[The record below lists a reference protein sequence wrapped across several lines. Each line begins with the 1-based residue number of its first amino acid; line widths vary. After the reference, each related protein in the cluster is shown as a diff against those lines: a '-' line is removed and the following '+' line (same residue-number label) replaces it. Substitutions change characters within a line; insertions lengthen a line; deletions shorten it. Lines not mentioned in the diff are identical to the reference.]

1 MLKNYLTIAWRN
13 LVKNKF
19 SSSINIGGLAVGMA
33 VAMLI
38 GFWIWDETSFDKNF
52 PNYDRIASVMKN
64 QTISNQITTWHGQA
78 YPLGDELR
86 NHYGSYFK
94 HVIMSAYTAGR
105 ILTSGEKHLKISG
118 NYMEPGITD
127 MLSLDMIKGSRKG
140 LKDPA
145 SILLSESA
153 AKDLFGD
160 SDPMGKPI
168 KIDNKLDVIVT
179 GVYKDLPLNSSFS
192 DLHYIAPWQLIV
204 SAEHYDTRFNNP
216 WGASWFLTYVQIAD
230 HADMHLVSEKIR
242 EAELNQIRNNDDVRF
257 KPLLFLHPMSRWH
270 LYAQF
275 ENGVNTGGTIQYVWL
290 FGIIGVFV
298 LLLACINFMNLSTAR
313 SEKRAKEVSIRKSVG
328 SLRKQLI
335 AQFYIESGLIAL
347 LAFFLALF
355 IVQIT
360 MPFFNDLSG
369 KTMHVLWANPVFWL
383 LGLGFSLATGLIAGS
398 YPALYLSSFNPV
410 KVLKGGFRAGRLA
423 AVPRRVLVVIQ
434 FAVSVVL
441 IIGTLVV
448 FQQIQYAKNRPV
460 GYSRNGLIVVPLQ
473 TEEINH
479 QYDAVRNELIKTGV
493 VSHVSESE
501 SSITAMYNTNSG
513 FLWKGKDP
521 QLQEEFTSMSIGPD
535 FGKTV
540 GWQIIDGRDFDPS
553 NLNDSTGFVVNEAAV
568 KYMGLKNPVGE
579 TIDWIGNGK
588 YHIIGV
594 VKNLVTSSPYD
605 PAKQTFFYWIPR
617 WGHMNNLN
625 IRVNAE
631 LSMHDALT
639 KISVIFKKF
648 DPSAPFVYQF
658 ADEEYAKKFTNEER
672 VGKLA
677 SSFAGLAILISCLG
691 LFGMAS
697 FTAEKR
703 IKEIGIRKV
712 LGASVFN
719 LWRLLSKEFVGLVAL
734 SFLISVPLSW
744 WLMHHWLQNFE
755 YRSEITGWMFAGTAL
770 GTILI
775 TLLTVSYQSIKAAL
789 TNPVNNLRSE

>member
-1 MLKNYLTIAWRN
+1 MFKSFVVVAWRN
-13 LVKNKF
+13 LLKNKF
-19 SSSINIGGLAVGMA
+19 SSAVNIGGLAVGMA

-38 GFWIWDETSFDKNF
+38 GFWIWDEISFDKNF
-52 PNYDRIASVMKN
+52 QHYDRIAKVMKN
-64 QTISNQITTWHGQA
+64 QSMSNEIQTWQGQA
-78 YPLGDELR
+78 YPLGPELR
-86 NHYGSYFK
+86 NHYGSNFK
-94 HVIMSAYTAGR
+94 HVIMTAYTSGR

-127 MLSLDMIKGSRKG
+127 MLSLDMVRGSRDG

-160 SDPMGKPI
+160 SDPMGKPV

-179 GVYKDLPLNSSFS
+179 GVYKDLPVNSSFS

-216 WGASWFLTYVQIAD
+216 WGASWFLTLVQIAD
-230 HADMHLVSEKIR
+230 HEDMNAVSEKIR
-242 EAELNQIRNNDDVRF
+242 DAELNQIKNNDDVRF
-257 KPLLFLHPMSRWH
+257 KPHLLLHPMSRWH
-270 LYAQF
+270 LYSRF
-275 ENGVNTGGTIQYVWL
+275 DNGVNTGGAIQYVWL

-335 AQFYIESGLIAL
+335 TQFYIESGLIAM
-347 LAFFLALF
+347 LAFVIALLLVQLA
-355 IVQIT
+355 

-369 KTMHVLWANPVFWL
+369 KNIHVLWTNPVFWI
-383 LGLGFSLATGLIAGS
+383 LGLCFSLTTGLIAGS

-410 KVLKGGFRAGRLA
+410 KVLKGGFRVGRFA
-423 AVPRRVLVVIQ
+423 SVPRKVLVVLQ
-434 FAVSVVL
+434 FTVSVIL
-441 IIGTLVV
+441 IVGTLVV

-460 GYSRNGLIVVPLQ
+460 GYSRDGLIIVPMQ
-473 TEEINH
+473 TDAVNKKYE
-479 QYDAVRNELIKTGV
+479 AVRNELIKTGV

-501 SSITAMYNTNSG
+501 SSITAMYIGNSG

-521 QLQEEFTSMSIGPD
+521 QLQEEFTSMSIGAD

-579 TIDWIGNGK
+579 TIDWNGNGK
-588 YHIIGV
+588 YRIIGV
-594 VKNLVTSSPYD
+594 VKNMVTSSPYD

-617 WGHMNNLN
+617 WGHMNNVN
-625 IRVNAE
+625 IRVNAQV
-631 LSMHDALT
+631 SMHDALA

-672 VGKLA
+672 IGKLA
-677 SSFAGLAILISCLG
+677 FSFAGLAIFISCLG

-719 LWRLLSKEFVGLVAL
+719 LWRLLSKEFVGLVII

-744 WLMHHWLQNFE
+744 WLMHKWLQNFE
-755 YRSEITGWMFAGTAL
+755 YRSEITGWIFLSTGL

-775 TLLTVSYQSIKAAL
+775 TLMTVSYQSIKAAV
-789 TNPVNNLRSE
+789 TNPVNSLRSE

>member
-1 MLKNYLTIAWRN
+1 MFKSYIVIAWRN

-19 SSSINIGGLAVGMA
+19 SSVINIGGLAVGMA

-38 GFWIWDETSFDKNF
+38 GFWIWDEVSFNKDF
-52 PNYDRIASVMKN
+52 QNYDRIARVMKN
-64 QTISNQITTWHGQA
+64 QTISNQIQTWNGQA

-86 NHYGSYFK
+86 NHYGSNFK
-94 HVIMSAYTAGR
+94 HVIMTAYTAGR
-105 ILTSGEKHLKISG
+105 ILTVGEKHLKISG

-127 MLSLDMIKGSRKG
+127 MLSLEMIKGTREG

-145 SILLSESA
+145 SILLSESS

-160 SDPMGKPI
+160 ADPMGKPV
-168 KIDNKLDVIVT
+168 KIDNKLDVVVT

-204 SAEHYDTRFNNP
+204 NAEHYDTRFNNP
-216 WGASWFLTYVQIAD
+216 WGASWFLTLVQIAD
-230 HADMHLVSEKIR
+230 HVDMNLASAKIR
-242 EAELNQIRNNDDVRF
+242 DAELNQIRNNADVRF

-270 LYAQF
+270 LYSQF
-275 ENGVNTGGTIQYVWL
+275 DNGVNTGGAIQYVWL

-335 AQFYIESGLIAL
+335 LQFYIESGMISLLSFIIAL
-347 LAFFLALF
+347 AL
-355 IVQIT
+355 VQLI
-360 MPFFNDLSG
+360 MPFFNDFSG
-369 KTMHVLWANPVFWL
+369 KNMHVLWTNPVFWII
-383 LGLGFSLATGLIAGS
+383 GLGFSLITGLIAGS

-410 KVLKGGFRAGRLA
+410 KVLKGGFRVGRLA
-423 AVPRRVLVVIQ
+423 AIPRRALVVMQ
-434 FAVSVVL
+434 FSVSVIL
-441 IIGTLVV
+441 IVGTIVV
-448 FQQIQYAKNRPV
+448 FQQIQFAKDRPV
-460 GYSRNGLIVVPLQ
+460 GYIRNSLVTIPLQ
-473 TEEINH
+473 TEAIH
-479 QYDAVRNELIKTGV
+479 QQYDAVRNELYKTGV
-493 VSHVSESE
+493 TSHVSESE
-501 SSITAMYNTNSG
+501 IPITAIYNTNMG
-513 FLWKGKDP
+513 FKWKGKDP

-540 GWQIIDGRDFDPS
+540 GWQIIEGRDFDPS

-568 KYMGLKNPVGE
+568 KYMGMKNPIGE
-579 TIDWIGNGK
+579 TVEWIGNDK

-594 VKNLVTSSPYD
+594 VKNMVTSSPYD
-605 PAKQTFFYWIPR
+605 PAKQTLFYWIPR

-625 IRVNAE
+625 VRIDSGV
-631 LSMHDALT
+631 SMHHALA
-639 KISVIFKKF
+639 KISAVIKKF
-648 DPSAPFVYQF
+648 DPSSPFIYQF

-672 VGKLA
+672 IGKLA
-677 SSFAGLAILISCLG
+677 SAFACLAIFISCLG

-719 LWRLLSKEFVGLVAL
+719 LWRLLSREFVSLVII

-744 WLMHHWLQNFE
+744 FLMHKWLMNFE
-755 YRSEITGWMFAGTAL
+755 YRSEINGWIFLMTAL
-770 GTILI
+770 GTIFI
-775 TLLTVSYQSIKAAL
+775 TLMTVSYQSIRAAL
-789 TNPVNNLRSE
+789 MNPVNSLRAE

>member
-1 MLKNYLTIAWRN
+1 MLKSYVVIAWRN
-13 LVKNKF
+13 LLKNKF
-19 SSSINIGGLAVGMA
+19 SSAINIGGLAVGMA

-38 GFWIWDETSFDKNF
+38 GFWIWDEISFDKNF
-52 PNYDRIASVMKN
+52 QHYDRIASVMKN
-64 QTISNQITTWHGQA
+64 QSINNQTETWQGQA

-86 NHYGSYFK
+86 NHYGSHFR
-94 HVIMSAYTAGR
+94 HVIMTAYTAGR

-127 MLSLDMIKGSRKG
+127 MLSLDMIKGSREG

-153 AKDLFGD
+153 ARDLFGD
-160 SDPMGKPI
+160 SDPMGRPI

-204 SAEHYDTRFNNP
+204 NAEHYNTRFNNP
-216 WGASWFLTYVQIAD
+216 WGASWFLTLVQIAD
-230 HADMHLVSEKIR
+230 PEDMNAVSEKIR
-242 EAELNQIRNNDDVRF
+242 DAELNQIRNNDDVRF
-257 KPLLFLHPMSRWH
+257 KPLLFLQPMSRWH
-270 LYAQF
+270 LYSEF
-275 ENGVNTGGTIQYVWL
+275 KNGVNTGGAIQYVWL

-335 AQFYIESGLIAL
+335 TQFYIESGLIAL
-347 LAFFLALF
+347 LAFILALLL
-355 IVQIT
+355 VQLM

-369 KTMHVLWANPVFWL
+369 KNMQVLWTNPLFWIL
-383 LGLGFSLATGLIAGS
+383 SLSFSLITGLIAGS

-410 KVLKGGFRAGRLA
+410 KVLKGGFRVGRFA
-423 AVPRRVLVVIQ
+423 AIPRKVLVVIQ

-460 GYSRNGLIVVPLQ
+460 GYSRNGLIIVPLQ
-473 TEEINH
+473 TDEINRKFE
-479 QYDAVRNELIKTGV
+479 AVRNELIKTGV
-493 VSHVSESE
+493 VSLVSESE
-501 SSITAMYNTNSG
+501 NSVTGMYNTNSG

-521 QLQEEFTSMSIGPD
+521 QLQEEFTSMSVGPD

-540 GWQIIDGRDFDPS
+540 GWQIINGRDFIPS

-579 TIDWIGNGK
+579 TIDWKGNGK

-594 VKNLVTSSPYD
+594 IKNMVTSSPYD
-605 PAKQTFFYWIPR
+605 PAKQTLFYWIPR

-631 LSMHDALT
+631 VSMHDALA

-648 DPSAPFVYQF
+648 DPAAPFVYQF

-672 VGKLA
+672 IGKLA
-677 SSFAGLAILISCLG
+677 SSFAGLAIFISCLG

-719 LWRLLSKEFVGLVAL
+719 LWRLLSKEFVGLVII

-744 WLMHHWLQNFE
+744 WLMHKWLQNFE
-755 YRSEITGWMFAGTAL
+755 YRSEITGWMFMSTAL

-775 TLLTVSYQSIKAAL
+775 TLITVSYQSIKAAL
-789 TNPVNNLRSE
+789 TNPVDSLRTE